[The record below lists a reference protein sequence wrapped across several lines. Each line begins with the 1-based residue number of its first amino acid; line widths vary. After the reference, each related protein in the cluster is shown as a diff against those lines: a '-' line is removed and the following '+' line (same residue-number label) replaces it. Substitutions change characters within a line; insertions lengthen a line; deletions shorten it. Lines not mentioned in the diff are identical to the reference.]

1 MRQEM
6 TIQQALTQMIETE
19 RFKQMQRIEPG
30 LRVYAGR
37 IRKGEF
43 RDGAAVE
50 LLKSFGFKVIVAG
63 EEDAGKARK

>member
-1 MRQEM
+1 MSQQM
-6 TIQQALTQMIETE
+6 TIQEALKIMVETE

-37 IRKGEF
+37 IRQHKM

-50 LLKSFGFKVIVAG
+50 MLKAFGFKIYVEEVAG
-63 EEDAGKARK
+63 KVGK